1 MRKYAVYRIEAV
13 AALTVCPWRKSARRA
28 DGTKS
33 MWSDG
38 MLEQEHEVEGS
49 DEYRE
54 GDGGRVASDFSPSMQ
69 ASLACE
75 L

>member
-1 MRKYAVYRIEAV
+1 
-13 AALTVCPWRKSARRA
+13 
-28 DGTKS
+28 

-54 GDGGRVASDFSPSMQ
+54 GDRGRVASDFSPSMQ
-69 ASLACE
+69 ASLFFRVAGVS
-75 L
+75 